1 MGRPAEQ
8 RDVPAVLT
16 PPRATVALA
25 ALAALLAGALPFLVS
40 ATAWPEIVTPA
51 WFVTRGM
58 RLYDQILFPHTPA
71 LILLT
76 ALAGSVF
83 GFHGSVLRAVPAG
96 ALAAAAALLVL
107 GTRPH
112 RAARVGP
119 LVGFF
124 AGLPLLA
131 LLTVYTEGPAL
142 WPEPFLAPFLLA
154 GVLLLERHERTGAPG
169 PLALAGLVFGFAILV
184 KQTAAWPLLAAFLW
198 VAIRSR
204 RRSGRAA
211 ATFAAAGAL
220 PYAGFALSWA
230 LAFRTTAHVR
240 WTLVYPVFSGMS
252 REIATTVTRAD
263 VHEAL
268 VLALP
273 LAALFLAGAASSPA
287 RGLRSPLAAVALST
301 AGMAWPRF
309 GLLHLAGATG
319 LVVLAACR
327 ALVVLRASVRQAAAR
342 PARTP
347 AARTLAL
354 GLSGAALA
362 IAFGVAVLGAG
373 PLVLDAVH
381 GPLFFWDDTTT
392 RALADAARARAAPG
406 SEMFV
411 FEPHQTLYP
420 RTGTLSPGGFYVNP
434 QFWYCLARDRGDERL
449 VAALAER
456 PGLPILFREPPADVE
471 AVHATRTYAFL
482 VSRTEPDGPAP
493 GAASWRRV
501 AAHP

>member
-1 MGRPAEQ
+1 
-8 RDVPAVLT
+8 
-16 PPRATVALA
+16 
-25 ALAALLAGALPFLVS
+25 
-40 ATAWPEIVTPA
+40 
-51 WFVTRGM
+51 M
-58 RLYDQILFPHTPA
+58 RLYDQILFPHTPL

-76 ALAGSVF
+76 ALAGATF
-83 GFHGSVLRAVPAG
+83 GFHAAVLRAVPAV
-96 ALAAAAALLVL
+96 ALAAAAALLVA

-112 RAARVGP
+112 RASRAGV
-119 LVGFF
+119 LVGFC
-124 AGLPLLA
+124 AGLPLLV

-169 PLALAGLVFGFAILV
+169 VLAAAGLVFGVSILV

-198 VAIRSR
+198 LATRSRLRSR
-204 RRSGRAA
+204 RVV

-230 LAFRTTAHVR
+230 LAFRTAAHLR

-252 REIATTVTRAD
+252 REIATKVAGAD

-273 LAALFLAGAASSPA
+273 LAGLLFAGAAWSPA
-287 RGLRSPLAAVALST
+287 IRLRSPLVAVAVAT

-309 GLLHLAGATG
+309 GLLHLAAATG
-319 LVVLAACR
+319 LAVLASCR
-327 ALVVLRASVRQAAAR
+327 ALLVLRAAVRRAAVRPVRTAAR
-342 PARTP
+342 
-347 AARTLAL
+347 RTLAV
-354 GLSGAALA
+354 GLCGAAQA
-362 IAFGVAVLGAG
+362 IVFGVAALGAG
-373 PLVLDAVH
+373 PLLLDAAR
-381 GPLFFWDDTTT
+381 GPLFFWDDSTT
-392 RALADAARARAAPG
+392 RALADSVRARVAPG
-406 SEMFV
+406 SEMLV

-434 QFWYCLARDRGDERL
+434 QFWYCLRRDRGDERL
-449 VAALAER
+449 VAALAAR
-456 PGLPILFREPPADVE
+456 PGLPVLFREPPADVE

-482 VSRTEPDGPAP
+482 ASGTEADGPAP

-501 AAHP
+501 AKHP